1 MFYSL
6 LNQPQHN
13 ESKHFQISL
22 LQRTQFDE
30 EHVEHNITN
39 HITSLQLLQ
48 PSPHH
53 LTSPFTRPA
62 HTPSMNHFRT
72 SFRRDTQ
79 STSSPISL
87 LPTHQFR
94 PSLSFMTALCISV
107 LLCKIGVEMGSTTI
121 QISRFY
127 LPHDQI
133 DYSLIDVGNTKKSS
147 TSQLRR

>member
-6 LNQPQHN
+6 FNQPQHN
-13 ESKHFQISL
+13 ESKHYQINL

-48 PSPHH
+48 PSPRH
-53 LTSPFTRPA
+53 LTPPFTRPA

-72 SFRRDTQ
+72 SFRRDNQ

-94 PSLSFMTALCISV
+94 SLPSSVTALCISV
-107 LLCKIGVEMGSTTI
+107 LLCKIGVEMARATI

-127 LPHDQI
+127 LP
-133 DYSLIDVGNTKKSS
+133 
-147 TSQLRR
+147 